1 MMNIEKKLL
10 EKGITL
16 AEVKPPAYTYVPAK
30 TVGNTVYVSGCDCR
44 IDGKL
49 LYEGKLGIELS
60 VAQGAE
66 AARQCMINILSVLK
80 AHLGDLDR
88 IKQFVKI
95 LGFVNSAPG
104 FVEQPYVMN
113 GASDLL
119 VEIFGEKGKHA
130 RSAIGANELPF
141 NTPVEVE
148 VICEI
153 E

>member
-1 MMNIEKKLL
+1 MNIEKKLL

-16 AEVKPPAYTYVPAK
+16 AKVKPPVYTYVSAK
-30 TVGNTVYVSGCDCR
+30 TVGNMVYVSGCDCR
-44 IDGKL
+44 VDGKL
-49 LYEGKLGIELS
+49 LYEGKLGRELN

-95 LGFVNSAPG
+95 LGFVNSASG

-130 RSAIGANELPF
+130 RSAIAANELPF